1 MRRRTASL
9 LFGCAAAVLPLAH
22 AQTTSTGSSG
32 DTLITPTIP
41 SISFFWST
49 YNDNV
54 QTIPQ
59 CAGFQ
64 VQTYNNTGAA
74 VQPTAPFYFSAFPID
89 YHPATTPLGDVGI
102 GEWFTWSAAY
112 PVGTRLS
119 LGMTD
124 SGNNSGGLVD
134 GYTIVPGYTNCT
146 VVIQDPSPPLS
157 FTAYPDNNACDEVV
171 LRINGGD
178 GPFTVSVLA
187 GQSGQYANVTN
198 HDSRRVNL
206 RNTVPAGQTF
216 HIFVTDSK
224 GASSRVSSAM
234 TSSLHLGNCVAAA
247 IPSSGS
253 STPIGA
259 IVGGVVGGVLGAVL
273 LGLLAWW
280 LMRRRNRKHAEQADA
295 SGAFRQKGKHAAPST
310 VGEGARPDPDEGD
323 SPHYSDS
330 YEHASFK
337 YPSPTD
343 MALYYPVPTPMATS
357 NQPVLPMPPSP
368 YESAALHPSY
378 PHPYDPYGAAAHA
391 AASYSASSG
400 AQAVEGGGY
409 SSYDPMSAVS
419 HTGSATSGSVA
430 GSYDPNLHR
439 FVGGGDGGEG
449 GINVL
454 AASQQPKQGPP
465 AAAGIE
471 ELARPEE
478 FEYRIGESPTRTQQY
493 PMPPWPRPLQQQQ
506 QQPPPNTAGAYGPP
520 QPPRLHSQSSQA
532 SMAAVPPPGT
542 RLYP

>member
-1 MRRRTASL
+1 
-9 LFGCAAAVLPLAH
+9 
-22 AQTTSTGSSG
+22 
-32 DTLITPTIP
+32 
-41 SISFFWST
+41 
-49 YNDNV
+49 
-54 QTIPQ
+54 
-59 CAGFQ
+59 
-64 VQTYNNTGAA
+64 
-74 VQPTAPFYFSAFPID
+74 
-89 YHPATTPLGDVGI
+89 
-102 GEWFTWSAAY
+102 
-112 PVGTRLS
+112 
-119 LGMTD
+119 MTD
-124 SGNNSGGLVD
+124 SANNSGGLVD
-134 GYTIVPGYTNCT
+134 GCESVRVNAARGVSASDRSHSLQTDTIVPGYTNCT
-146 VVIQDPSPPLS
+146 VITQDPSPPLS

-178 GPFTVSVLA
+178 APFTVSVLA

-216 HIFVTDSK
+216 HSQSPSVRLFRCSSTDLEWVGAVFVTDSK

-259 IVGGVVGGVLGAVL
+259 IVGGVVGGVVGAIL

-280 LMRRRNRKHAEQADA
+280 LIRRRNRKHAEQADA
-295 SGAFRQKGKHAAPST
+295 SGAFRLKGKHAAPST
-310 VGEGARPDPDEGD
+310 IGEGARPDPDEGD

-337 YPSPTD
+337 YPSPKD

-368 YESAALHPSY
+368 YESAALHPY

-419 HTGSATSGSVA
+419 HTGSATSGSIA

-439 FVGGGDGGEG
+439 FVGGGGGEAG
-449 GINVL
+449 VGVL
-454 AASQQPKQGPP
+454 ASQQPKPGPPSSPP

-493 PMPPWPRPLQQQQ
+493 PMPPWTQPLQHQH
-506 QQPPPNTAGAYGPP
+506 QPPPPPGAAGAYGSP

>member
-1 MRRRTASL
+1 
-9 LFGCAAAVLPLAH
+9 
-22 AQTTSTGSSG
+22 
-32 DTLITPTIP
+32 
-41 SISFFWST
+41 
-49 YNDNV
+49 
-54 QTIPQ
+54 
-59 CAGFQ
+59 
-64 VQTYNNTGAA
+64 
-74 VQPTAPFYFSAFPID
+74 
-89 YHPATTPLGDVGI
+89 
-102 GEWFTWSAAY
+102 
-112 PVGTRLS
+112 
-119 LGMTD
+119 MTD
-124 SGNNSGGLVD
+124 SN
-134 GYTIVPGYTNCT
+134 
-146 VVIQDPSPPLS
+146 
-157 FTAYPDNNACDEVV
+157 
-171 LRINGGD
+171 
-178 GPFTVSVLA
+178 
-187 GQSGQYANVTN
+187 
-198 HDSRRVNL
+198 
-206 RNTVPAGQTF
+206 
-216 HIFVTDSK
+216 

-259 IVGGVVGGVLGAVL
+259 IVGGVVGGVVGAIL

-280 LMRRRNRKHAEQADA
+280 LIRRRNRKHAEQADT
-295 SGAFRQKGKHAAPST
+295 SGAFRPKGKRPAPST
-310 VGEGARPDPDEGD
+310 VGEGARADPDEGN

-337 YPSPTD
+337 YPSPKD

-357 NQPVLPMPPSP
+357 NQPVLPLPPSP
-368 YESAALHPSY
+368 YESAALHPY

-419 HTGSATSGSVA
+419 HTGSATSGSIA

-439 FVGGGDGGEG
+439 FVGGGGGGEG
-449 GINVL
+449 GVSVL
-454 AASQQPKQGPP
+454 ASQQPTHGSPP

-493 PMPPWPRPLQQQQ
+493 PMPPWPQPLQQ
-506 QQPPPNTAGAYGPP
+506 QQPPPNAGAYGPP
-520 QPPRLHSQSSQA
+520 PPRLHSRSSQA
-532 SMAAVPPPGT
+532 SMAAAPPPGT

>member
-1 MRRRTASL
+1 M
-9 LFGCAAAVLPLAH
+9 
-22 AQTTSTGSSG
+22 
-32 DTLITPTIP
+32 
-41 SISFFWST
+41 
-49 YNDNV
+49 
-54 QTIPQ
+54 
-59 CAGFQ
+59 
-64 VQTYNNTGAA
+64 
-74 VQPTAPFYFSAFPID
+74 QPTAPFYFSAFPID

-112 PVGTRLS
+112 PVVSRGGTCAPYPSPITDPGSLLEKGTRLS

-134 GYTIVPGYTNCT
+134 GCESVRPGRVDASGGVSASDLLHLLPLDTIVPGYTNCT

-171 LRINGGD
+171 LRINGGE

-216 HIFVTDSK
+216 HSQSPSVRLFAAARLISNGFHAVFVTDSK

-280 LMRRRNRKHAEQADA
+280 LIRRRNRKHTEQADA